1 MAGQADRG
9 QITNVILNLAVN
21 ARDAM
26 PTGGTIS
33 IRARNVSE
41 RESQRLGEAGL
52 PLGEHVVIEVADT
65 GCGMTPEVMAR
76 MFEPFF
82 TTKGVAR
89 APGSGSPPFTAS
101 SSSRAVSS
109 FRE

>member
-1 MAGQADRG
+1 
-9 QITNVILNLAVN
+9 
-21 ARDAM
+21 M

-82 TTKGVAR
+82 TTRGVGKGR
-89 APGSGSPPFTAS
+89 AGLASVYGIVKQSGGFIFA
-101 SSSRAVSS
+101 
-109 FRE
+109 E